1 MEVRVVWGGTVEN
14 PIPVVPHPTPRM
26 PRSPP
31 FPTRSWMARPV
42 GRKIQVGSSTL
53 QRIVRTTPASQTSDR
68 STTLQIPVR
77 TLDETEGDN
86 MLPIDLSNRI
96 PTVLEMSREDV
107 RTTGPPPL
115 VPIEKW
121 PTCSLPSSSQT
132 REDEPPTH
140 GIAQILKAAVIIERT
155 RLADMEA
162 GEVRNMP
169 ILEGNEKDTGVE
181 TTPTRDEAESPE
193 SNVMWVDTPT
203 LVIDLAAPP
212 VTKPGPPTPFTTTSA
227 STTGTS
233 TSGAVLRVARWVG
246 NTGGTSANQ
255 QEMEGGVNLEVQ
267 GDKVDDY
274 VRGNTSSTEGGPEVL
289 HRPRA
294 QHSETGRILRDFL
307 VERGVCREDVQTQHD
322 ILGSEEMEVEE
333 EIDVGGPE
341 TMSGEEIPGLVPV
354 LSLGEYV
361 EPVRT
366 DDEEPSLVP
375 VLSLSDDGEPS
386 MVSILSLGE
395 YVESV
400 DENEM
405 LRSLFEEPP
414 NESVV
419 PRWPRHPVSHH
430 GEVLGGDDLNPTVNP
445 PSPVEAIVESVRIEV
460 APNTERRHQTIS
472 NDVES
477 EVETSTSEDLVKEL
491 NDEIAS
497 DEEMAMSLERDSEGD
512 GGDELN
518 DEIISDEELAMSFEK
533 DSQGEGGENVRET
546 GTEVGIRNA
555 YVSLRR
561 LKIRKRKI
569 HSGKKKEKK
578 WRFERDS
585 DWRPPRRKKVKITP
599 KIKLIRTRPIS
610 EDEESTEPRDRQSRL
625 KRVWKGTNFKIQD
638 EIITFYQTV
647 PKKKMREGRKKRRRR
662 RREEEQE
669 RCGGFVI
676 TLPGAGRSSVSGRQY
691 RRKDLDSGVW
701 ESELGGGQLNGSERL
716 EIDLKTKEDEEPED
730 RQDGNMEEGG
740 LGQSTVGTDPKMA
753 MGEDTEEKSRSK

>member
-1 MEVRVVWGGTVEN
+1 M
-14 PIPVVPHPTPRM
+14 
-26 PRSPP
+26 
-31 FPTRSWMARPV
+31 
-42 GRKIQVGSSTL
+42 
-53 QRIVRTTPASQTSDR
+53 
-68 STTLQIPVR
+68 
-77 TLDETEGDN
+77 
-86 MLPIDLSNRI
+86 
-96 PTVLEMSREDV
+96 
-107 RTTGPPPL
+107 
-115 VPIEKW
+115 
-121 PTCSLPSSSQT
+121 
-132 REDEPPTH
+132 
-140 GIAQILKAAVIIERT
+140 
-155 RLADMEA
+155 
-162 GEVRNMP
+162 
-169 ILEGNEKDTGVE
+169 
-181 TTPTRDEAESPE
+181 
-193 SNVMWVDTPT
+193 
-203 LVIDLAAPP
+203 
-212 VTKPGPPTPFTTTSA
+212 
-227 STTGTS
+227 
-233 TSGAVLRVARWVG
+233 
-246 NTGGTSANQ
+246 
-255 QEMEGGVNLEVQ
+255 
-267 GDKVDDY
+267 
-274 VRGNTSSTEGGPEVL
+274 
-289 HRPRA
+289 
-294 QHSETGRILRDFL
+294 
-307 VERGVCREDVQTQHD
+307 
-322 ILGSEEMEVEE
+322 
-333 EIDVGGPE
+333 
-341 TMSGEEIPGLVPV
+341 
-354 LSLGEYV
+354 
-361 EPVRT
+361 
-366 DDEEPSLVP
+366 
-375 VLSLSDDGEPS
+375 
-386 MVSILSLGE
+386 
-395 YVESV
+395 ESV
-400 DENEM
+400 DEKEM

-430 GEVLGGDDLNPTVNP
+430 GEVLGEDDLNPAVNP
-445 PSPVEAIVESVRIEV
+445 PSPVEAIVESVCIEV
-460 APNTERRHQTIS
+460 VPNIERRHQTIS

-497 DEEMAMSLERDSEGD
+497 DEEIAMSLERDSEGD

-546 GTEVGIRNA
+546 STEVGIRNA

-691 RRKDLDSGVW
+691 RRRDLDSGVW

-753 MGEDTEEKSRSK
+753 MGEDTEEKSRSKRSPSPEKEIGLDEGAKENVPEQETTTADSDQKGSRAEEDPRRDNRATTEGKDAEKTKANQCPGSTTSTTTIRVSNTTAPIGGVQDLLRTWVAAGVQGIDCEVRIKSVELPPRLPDPAVQRGKSMR